1 MTKYNI
7 NIRFLPENTDNF
19 KELCENI
26 TLKCEGNYT
35 IVQNKKEHL
44 KCSSD
49 IDKYN
54 FYHMEYDNTSG
65 FYDRCWLVVVE
76 VEDSTKEEIKK
87 SISNLFEDKIDSIRW
102 SKNTL
107 SIRLIGYIPEIVDK
121 KYIANYSK
129 QCDKQFRINETI
141 KFPIGILSYGRYND
155 NFTSKYLVKCGIRH
169 TIFVEPCEYY
179 LYINNYFNN
188 LEPEKQELVEI
199 RNVGEDFH
207 TRNLGGTPVRNYIL
221 DYYYVKGFARCWIL
235 DDNIKC
241 YYRYNRGCKTEIYS
255 GSIFS
260 SIEKYIEIYENVGVC
275 SHNFSPFITTG
286 RSRPVIVLNEK
297 QYSSLLLL
305 TDKQYRFRH
314 KYNEDV
320 LISVEYIISGKLNFC
335 FNHILY
341 NKNTSGTDK
350 GGNTDTIY
358 SNGYEEK
365 YDYLYN
371 ELKKMYNSNILK
383 IKCEFD
389 KFISNKPLKGKDKHH
404 NINYKGIVVD
414 DRTTFV
420 KKINP
425 NYPQNELD
433 NGLEL
438 ISK

>member
-19 KELCENI
+19 KEICENI
-26 TLKCEGNYT
+26 PNEFENYT

-44 KCSSD
+44 KCISD
-49 IDKYN
+49 IHKYN

-65 FYDRCWLVVVE
+65 FYDRCWWIVLE
-76 VEDSTKEEIKK
+76 VEGSTKEEIKK
-87 SISNLFEDKIDSIRW
+87 TIENVFEKKIDSIRW

-107 SIRLIGYIPEIVDK
+107 SVRLIGYIPEIVDK
-121 KYIANYSK
+121 KYVPDYSSNV
-129 QCDKQFRINETI
+129 FGHNEI
-141 KFPIGILSYGRYND
+141 LKFPIGILSYGRYND
-155 NFTSKYLVKCGIRH
+155 NFTSKYLLKCGIYH
-169 TIFVEPCEYY
+169 KIFVEPCEYD
-179 LYINNYFNN
+179 LYIDNYYNN
-188 LEPEKQELVEI
+188 LSHKNRKLVEI
-199 RNVGEDFH
+199 INVGEDFH

-383 IKCEFD
+383 INCEFD
-389 KFISNKPLKGKDKHH
+389 KFISNKPLKDKDKHH
-404 NINYKGIVVD
+404 SIKYKGIVVD

-425 NYPQNELD
+425 NYDSNELD
-433 NGLEL
+433 NGLKL